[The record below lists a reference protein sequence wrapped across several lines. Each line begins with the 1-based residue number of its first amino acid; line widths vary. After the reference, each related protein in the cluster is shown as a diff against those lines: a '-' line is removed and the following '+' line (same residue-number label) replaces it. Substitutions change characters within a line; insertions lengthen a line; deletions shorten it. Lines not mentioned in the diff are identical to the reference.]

1 VQIQRNL
8 QMRIEAQGKKLQK
21 MFEEQ
26 LKASRTVMEPTEE
39 EEELQLRDAGGV
51 GASAAFPGVG
61 EQEGEDDAFDDVQL
75 LSVAS
80 TGYNDARFPSKI
92 S

>member
-1 VQIQRNL
+1 
-8 QMRIEAQGKKLQK
+8 MRIEAQGKKLQK

-26 LKASRTVMEPTEE
+26 LKASRTVMEPR
-39 EEELQLRDAGGV
+39 EELQLQDAGGI
-51 GASAAFPGVG
+51 GAAAFPGVS
-61 EQEGEDDAFDDVQL
+61 EQEGEDAFDDVQL

-80 TGYNDARFPSKI
+80 SGYNDARFPSKI